1 MSLLY
6 FAYRGGGLHWMAA
19 QEKQLAEAGDQPRA
33 WFPISAFIR
42 QVGEATPPS
51 SSHDHGGLGQTV

>member
-1 MSLLY
+1 
-6 FAYRGGGLHWMAA
+6 MAA

-51 SSHDHGGLGQTV
+51 SSHDHGGLGQTEV